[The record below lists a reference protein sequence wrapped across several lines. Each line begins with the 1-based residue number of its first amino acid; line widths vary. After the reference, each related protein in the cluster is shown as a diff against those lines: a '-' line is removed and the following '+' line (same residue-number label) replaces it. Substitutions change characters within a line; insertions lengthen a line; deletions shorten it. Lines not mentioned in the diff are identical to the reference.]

1 MRSDVI
7 NILLKKI
14 NKKTKLVATT
24 GFTSRELHQI
34 RSNKKTKNGQ
44 DFYMVG
50 GMGHSSAVSLGISL
64 RTINEVICLDGDGS
78 FLLHLGS
85 LVNIGKVGGQNL
97 NIFYLIIF
105 P

>member
-34 RSNKKTKNGQ
+34 RSNKKLKMAKT
-44 DFYMVG
+44 F
-50 GMGHSSAVSLGISL
+50 
-64 RTINEVICLDGDGS
+64 TW
-78 FLLHLGS
+78 
-85 LVNIGKVGGQNL
+85 
-97 NIFYLIIF
+97 
-105 P
+105 